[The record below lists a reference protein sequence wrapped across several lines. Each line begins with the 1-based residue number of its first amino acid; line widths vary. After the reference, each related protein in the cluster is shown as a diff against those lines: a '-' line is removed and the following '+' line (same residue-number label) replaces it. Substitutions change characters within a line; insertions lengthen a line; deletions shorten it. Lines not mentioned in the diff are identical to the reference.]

1 MSRKEYRGNKLKHIE
16 LFENFYMSENISEGL
31 NSEYVK
37 KVNKERILD
46 PSYKLIDKNIKDVL
60 GIKGML
66 KDLFLTYVN
75 KINGSSTSIVQQI
88 NSGDGNATTQL
99 YLKTLTEV
107 LNSKLNGLNS
117 IVRFGISKYYDKNEL
132 KKVLLSNKKKIE
144 DIYDSMLIESLMW
157 LHDSNKK
164 NEALWYNKSFDLLS
178 KRKDSY
184 IDQTIDII
192 IKSIYK

>member
-1 MSRKEYRGNKLKHIE
+1 MTREEYRGNKLKHIE
-16 LFENFYMSENISEGL
+16 LFENFYISENISEGL

-46 PSYKLIDKNIKDVL
+46 PSYKLIDKNIKNVL
-60 GIKGML
+60 GIKDML

-132 KKVLLSNKKKIE
+132 KKVLLSNRKKIE

-184 IDQTIDII
+184 IDQTIDLI